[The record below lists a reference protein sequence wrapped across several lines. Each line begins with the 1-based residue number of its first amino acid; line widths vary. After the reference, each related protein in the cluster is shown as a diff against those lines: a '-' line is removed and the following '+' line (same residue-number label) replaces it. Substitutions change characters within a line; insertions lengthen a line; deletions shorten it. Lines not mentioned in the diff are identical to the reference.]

1 MKEEKSILEK
11 LKKKLKFSYEIGEN
25 PNNDLFKKIFEDNFI
40 KYNYGLVEKAN
51 KNKEYTNFTNFIINP
66 TAGDIQKNNY
76 AYIFTYDY
84 LLKNGLL
91 LELTKNFFQLNIN
104 KYQRTL
110 ENTIKEINSNKQD
123 FDKNINNYGFELIN
137 NLSILYAK
145 INDINA
151 FILGEQLYGEAKSIS
166 DIDLNNII
174 EQSISNVSKNT
185 KDIVGQY
192 YEDSVLLYFLNHS
205 NTDNKS
211 VLPRL
216 LFYMNFIIFNIDNNK
231 IYMEF
236 IPFNQLYKDKTECY
250 NEVDFSFYTTKD
262 IEMPMSTF
270 NFPIFI
276 NTLIYNYKEDEL
288 IKNYKNDKIYFPE
301 KTLTFFE
308 LKNDIKRT
316 DDKKTIILE
325 ELISDIKTFI
335 SKLPIYMKLYKS
347 KNFINESCNNVKF
360 VYIYDHSKGKLED
373 SIKAKNMIKN
383 EIDKKFK
390 NIDININI
398 QIIFGNKQIQSINY
412 YELLLENKK
421 TKNEL
426 QKYNDRVNALEEELR
441 NMKKILSMYVKNENV
456 ELKKEKKEDE
466 EKNIISNEKIDES
479 VKPEKK
485 IIELDEK
492 KMRYNEEIDKLKS
505 NLKGIKLKIFEKAMS
520 MPKLNKYIN
529 EYDINMIQNLSKYI
543 SEREYK
549 EIDDEKKIEK
559 YVLKLLDKIIKK

>member
-91 LELTKNFFQLNIN
+91 LELTKNFFHLNIN
-104 KYQRTL
+104 KFQRTL
-110 ENTIKEINSNKQD
+110 ENIIKEINSNKQD
-123 FDKNINNYGFELIN
+123 FDKNITNYGFELIN

-145 INDINA
+145 INDIHS

-231 IYMEF
+231 IYM
-236 IPFNQLYKDKTECY
+236 
-250 NEVDFSFYTTKD
+250 
-262 IEMPMSTF
+262 
-270 NFPIFI
+270 
-276 NTLIYNYKEDEL
+276 
-288 IKNYKNDKIYFPE
+288 
-301 KTLTFFE
+301 
-308 LKNDIKRT
+308 
-316 DDKKTIILE
+316 
-325 ELISDIKTFI
+325 
-335 SKLPIYMKLYKS
+335 
-347 KNFINESCNNVKF
+347 
-360 VYIYDHSKGKLED
+360 
-373 SIKAKNMIKN
+373 
-383 EIDKKFK
+383 
-390 NIDININI
+390 
-398 QIIFGNKQIQSINY
+398 
-412 YELLLENKK
+412 
-421 TKNEL
+421 
-426 QKYNDRVNALEEELR
+426 
-441 NMKKILSMYVKNENV
+441 
-456 ELKKEKKEDE
+456 
-466 EKNIISNEKIDES
+466 
-479 VKPEKK
+479 
-485 IIELDEK
+485 
-492 KMRYNEEIDKLKS
+492 
-505 NLKGIKLKIFEKAMS
+505 
-520 MPKLNKYIN
+520 
-529 EYDINMIQNLSKYI
+529 
-543 SEREYK
+543 
-549 EIDDEKKIEK
+549 
-559 YVLKLLDKIIKK
+559 